1 MPLPA
6 PLRVRLISALIFTL
20 GGSILGLA
28 LWLQPDTRGFGTHQQ
43 LGFAPCGMLLTT
55 GLPCP
60 TCGMTTAFSC
70 TMHGHWLK
78 ALWAQPAGFALA
90 LLTAASV
97 VIAGWSVFTGRPP
110 RWPGRPISPF
120 LLFSSLL
127 ALLLFGWAWKLFMG
141 LATHELPVTRI
152 PL

>member
-1 MPLPA
+1 MSLSA
-6 PLRVRLISALIFTL
+6 PLRTRLVALL
-20 GGSILGLA
+20 VLVVGGSILGLA
-28 LWLQPDTRGFGTHQQ
+28 VWLRPDTRGFGTHQQ

-70 TMHGHWLK
+70 TMHGLWIR
-78 ALWAQPAGFALA
+78 AIWAQPAGFVIA
-90 LLTAASV
+90 LLTVAAV
-97 VIAGWSVFTGRPP
+97 LVAGWTLIAGRPP

-120 LLFSSLL
+120 LLFSSVLG
-127 ALLLFGWAWKLFMG
+127 LLLFGWAWKLFVG
-141 LATHELPVTRI
+141 LATGELPVHRV